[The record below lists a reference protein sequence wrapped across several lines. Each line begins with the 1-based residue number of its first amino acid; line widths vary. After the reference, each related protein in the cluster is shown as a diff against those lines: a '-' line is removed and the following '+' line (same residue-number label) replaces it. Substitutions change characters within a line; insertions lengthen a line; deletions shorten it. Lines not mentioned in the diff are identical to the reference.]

1 MTREEFIKYLPG
13 GDTNIKEMVIQMVDE
28 GLDVFGIGGEKGIQ
42 NWYEEII
49 TRYNSSSGPDS
60 LKYICIQEYLASRYA
75 SRRYLTKY
83 IRADKIGEREFDY
96 FMVEW
101 YVQGITQRI
110 NDIILKNEDLIQV
123 DPKVIIGIAVKY
135 YFYYEY
141 RHNELER
148 LESEVMDEM
157 SFVKL
162 DDFFRINN
170 PVSGDD
176 SKVKGIRI
184 YLSHNKKKYV
194 DISSDWANKL
204 FSDVVVK
211 YFYDLFRNNSRDLDK
226 LQKQLD
232 TLSVAKKKIKHRV
245 IHEMYAV
252 FVENGY
258 LQYNNTTDLYK
269 LGSSGGKYVS
279 SNNNVSRW
287 IYTVF
292 AELSGVWDT
301 DDPNVLDWDL
311 RKTIRDCLVAYA
323 KNYHQDDFK
332 FPYDIEKAYSWLVH
346 GKRFND

>member
-28 GLDVFGIGGEKGIQ
+28 GLDVLGITDEKGIQ
-42 NWYEEII
+42 DWYHENFMRLFSTGTIRLIGVRE
-49 TRYNSSSGPDS
+49 D
-60 LKYICIQEYLASRYA
+60 LASEYA
-75 SRRYLTKY
+75 TKRF
-83 IRADKIGEREFDY
+83 RAKYENAREIGEREYEY
-96 FMVEW
+96 FFVRNDVER
-101 YVQGITQRI
+101 ITSRI

-141 RHNELER
+141 RLNELKR
-148 LESEVMDEM
+148 LESEVMDEI
-157 SFVKL
+157 SFVQL
-162 DDFFRINN
+162 DDFFRIKD

-184 YLSHNKKKYV
+184 YLSRNKKKYV

-346 GKRFND
+346 GKRLND